1 MVALQPD
8 NDEGHDGLDHA
19 ELEGGLLAEAEE
31 ADVVGAAGQT
41 ARPVETGG
49 LDLLAADLGHD
60 VALAAE
66 VLVAERQEV
75 IDHEGWKEQDRMNR
89 Y

>member
-8 NDEGHDGLDHA
+8 DDEGHDGLDHA

-31 ADVVGAAGQT
+31 PDVVRPPGEAAG
-41 ARPVETGG
+41 AVEAGG
-49 LDLLAADLGHD
+49 LDLLAPDLGHD

-75 IDHEGWKEQDRMNR
+75 VDHEGWKILKVEI
-89 Y
+89 